1 MKNYKFKIN
10 GTEYNVD
17 INSVEGQ
24 EIALEVNGTAYKVTM
39 DQEVKPQPVAAKP
52 RPRAAAAAPAAA
64 APKAAAGTKVTTP
77 LPGVILDVFV
87 NVGDTVKEGQKVC
100 ILEAMKMENE
110 ITADAAGT
118 VTEVRVRK
126 GDSVLESDVLVVIG

>member
-110 ITADAAGT
+110 IVAPKAGT
-118 VTEVRVRK
+118 VAQIVTPK
-126 GDSVLESDVLVVIG
+126 GTSVDSGAPLVVLA